1 MSNHGRKIVVSTMKN
16 EAPYLIEWIA
26 YHRLIGFDDFVLFS
40 NDCTDGT
47 NLMLNRLD
55 QLGIVHHFDN
65 PIGPGMDP
73 QRAAYSRAGKMDLTR
88 DADWV
93 LIIDADEFMNIR
105 VGDGHVDD
113 LLDACE
119 GADAISLNWR
129 LMGSAGQTQMRPEP
143 VTERFTR
150 GCTLDKPE
158 NGLVWGFKTIF
169 RPKVFDYF
177 GVHRPKFYKDR
188 EVTADMA
195 TWFNGSGRDLGDALH
210 VNGWRTN
217 ASQVGYAFGQINH
230 YAVKSREEF
239 LLKRLRGTAN
249 SKNKDRIDTS
259 YWPKFDLNAFED
271 TSIRTEGLQQEMDR
285 LLEDPILNALQHAAL
300 DSARRTIDYQLQDP
314 QWATFVETGA
324 FEEVEQEL
332 PPPPKDNPENV
343 RFLGI
348 GTHHKTGTI
357 WMRKVFRQVAD
368 DLQVPTM
375 QCYRKKRLSDLPSEG
390 PAVLLNWH
398 TTFPEELVQRQDT
411 RFIHIIRDPRDILLS
426 GMRYHRTAGLGN
438 EKFLREKRDEWGGL
452 NYQDFLNALP
462 DDLARLEFEMRHK
475 HHDTVQEML
484 EWSYDNPHAAELR
497 YEDLINDTDCS
508 LFRKTLEDLGVEGLD
523 IDKIVDIYWQNSLFG
538 GLAAEENREDIVA
551 RHIKSGKAAQWVTKL
566 PREIAE
572 IYVQEYGDALKKLG
586 YAKDDSW
593 VDLCAPWKDLAA

>member
-26 YHRLIGFDDFVLFS
+26 YHRMIGFDDFVLFS

-55 QLGIVHHFDN
+55 QMGVVHHFDN

-73 QRAAYSRAGKMDLTR
+73 QRAAYSRAGKMQLTR

-93 LIIDADEFMNIR
+93 LIVDADEFLNIR
-105 VGDGHVDD
+105 IGDGHVDD

-119 GADAISLNWR
+119 GADAISINWR
-129 LMGSAGQTQMRPEP
+129 LMGSSGQAHMSTEP
-143 VTERFTR
+143 VTKRFTR

-158 NGLVWGFKTIF
+158 NGLVWGFKTLF
-169 RPKVFDYF
+169 RPKVFDYY
-177 GVHRPKFYKDR
+177 GVHRPKFFKDR

-217 ASQVGYAFGQINH
+217 ADQVGYAFGQVNH

-249 SKNKDRIDTS
+249 SKNKDRIDPT

-271 TSIRTEGLQQEMDR
+271 TSIRTDGLEAEMAK

-300 DSARRTIDYQLQDP
+300 DSARRTIDDQLTDP
-314 QWATFVETGA
+314 IWAGFVETGR
-324 FEEVEQEL
+324 FEAT
-332 PPPPKDNPENV
+332 PPAPPADDADNV

-357 WMRKVFRQVAD
+357 WMRKVFRQVAS
-368 DLQVPTM
+368 DLNIPTM
-375 QCYRKKRLSDLPSEG
+375 QVYRAKRLADLPATG
-390 PAVLLNWH
+390 PAVILNWH
-398 TTFPEELVQRQDT
+398 TSFPPELVARRDT
-411 RFIHIIRDPRDILLS
+411 RFIHIIRDPRDVLLS

-452 NYQDFLNALP
+452 NYQDYLNALP

-484 EWSYDNPHAAELR
+484 GWSYDNPHSAELK
-497 YEDLINDTDCS
+497 YEDLIADTDCA
-508 LFRKTLEDLGVEGLD
+508 LFRKTLTDLGVQGLD
-523 IDKIVDIYWQNSLFG
+523 VDDVVDIYWKNSLFG
-538 GLAAEENREDIVA
+538 GLADESNRADIVA
-551 RHIKSGKAAQWVTKL
+551 KHIKSGAAAQWVSKF
-566 PREIAE
+566 PRELAE
-572 IYVQEYGDALKKLG
+572 TYAAEYGAALKTLG

-593 VDLCAPWKDLAA
+593 VAQCRPYADLAA